1 MKGDDRSSRG
11 RAQHGEGLKIIES
24 VLGRGE
30 APVLGL
36 YLYTAV
42 SVMLD
47 GVRRSS
53 KLRKISPNLIGTPS
67 ILLVRPQI
75 SQSELARYLGCPRA
89 TAGKQVMAC
98 VRHGWV
104 RRNRSTVDRRLIV
117 LELTAAG
124 RRMLNEVANIV
135 AEHEQVTFAALSKD
149 EQTVL
154 RQLLL
159 RFIVG

>member
-1 MKGDDRSSRG
+1 MKGDDHISRG

-30 APVLGL
+30 TPVLGL
-36 YLYTAV
+36 YMYTAV
-42 SVMLD
+42 AVMLD
-47 GVRRSS
+47 DVRRSP
-53 KLRKISPNLIGTPS
+53 KLRKISPHLIGTPS

-104 RRNRSTVDRRLIV
+104 SRRRSTEDRRLIV

-124 RRMLNEVANIV
+124 RRMLKEVASIV
-135 AEHEQVTFAALSKD
+135 TEHEQMTFAALSKQ
-149 EQTVL
+149 EQATL